1 VNALATFMVLIV
13 ASGIVAS
20 SIWMRYQNKRRERD
34 MRLAAAANL

>member
-1 VNALATFMVLIV
+1 VV
-13 ASGIVAS
+13 S